1 MCINRTV
8 LLSYSATSLFVLL
21 WSSGAIFSKIG
32 LESASPFAFLLLR
45 FSIALTILLIIS
57 VYRRQVLPKRGT
69 RLRVAKTGLLLIGSY
84 SIFYILAL
92 EHEVTPGTLA
102 TLLGTQPILTLFI
115 TERQYSMKR
124 LAGLGLA
131 LTGLTLIVYQNLGLS
146 QLPVSGVLF
155 ALAALTAITTGSLL
169 QKGEKQSPLAVLP
182 LQYAMTLLL
191 CLLFV
196 PYQPIE
202 ITPSKQLFIALFWLA
217 IVISIVAT
225 LLMYKLIQAGNLVN
239 VTSLFYLVPGITA
252 ILDYLSLGNAL
263 PPLSLVGMLV
273 ILGGLTLVFKTR
285 PLQPT
290 E

>member
-21 WSSGAIFSKIG
+21 WSSGAIFSKLG
-32 LESASPFAFLLLR
+32 LESASAFAFLLLR
-45 FSIALTILLIIS
+45 FALALIILLIIS

-69 RLRVAKTGLLLIGSY
+69 RLRVAITGLLLIGSY
-84 SIFYILAL
+84 SICYILAL
-92 EHEVTPGTLA
+92 DHDVTPGTLA
-102 TLLGTQPILTLFI
+102 TLLGVQPILTLFI
-115 TERQYSMKR
+115 TERRYSIQR

-131 LTGLTLIVYQNLGLS
+131 LTGLILIVYQNLGLS
-146 QLPVSGVLF
+146 QLPITGVLF
-155 ALAALTAITTGSLL
+155 ALGALTAITTGSLL

-202 ITPSKQLFIALFWLA
+202 ATPSKQLFIALFWLA
-217 IVISIVAT
+217 MVISILAT

-239 VTSLFYLVPGITA
+239 VTSLFYLVPGVTA
-252 ILDYLSLGNAL
+252 IMDYLFLGNTL
-263 PPLSLVGMLV
+263 PLLSLIGMLV
-273 ILGGLTLVFKTR
+273 ILCGLTLVFNTR
-285 PLQPT
+285 PLQST
-290 E
+290 

>member
-21 WSSGAIFSKIG
+21 WSSGAIFSKLG
-32 LESASPFAFLLLR
+32 LESASAFAFLLLR
-45 FSIALTILLIIS
+45 FALALIILLIIS

-69 RLRVAKTGLLLIGSY
+69 RLRVAITGLLLIGSY
-84 SIFYILAL
+84 SICYILAL
-92 EHEVTPGTLA
+92 DHDVTPGTLA
-102 TLLGTQPILTLFI
+102 TLLGVQPILTLFI
-115 TERQYSMKR
+115 TERRYSIQR

-131 LTGLTLIVYQNLGLS
+131 LTGLILIVYQNLGLS
-146 QLPVSGVLF
+146 QLPITGVLF
-155 ALAALTAITTGSLL
+155 ALGALTAITTGSLL

-202 ITPSKQLFIALFWLA
+202 ATPSKQLFIALFWLA
-217 IVISIVAT
+217 MVISILAT

-239 VTSLFYLVPGITA
+239 VTSLFYLVPGVTA
-252 ILDYLSLGNAL
+252 IMDYLFLGNTL
-263 PPLSLVGMLV
+263 PLLSLIGMLV
-273 ILGGLTLVFKTR
+273 ILCGLTLVFKTR
-285 PLQPT
+285 PLQST
-290 E
+290 

>member
-21 WSSGAIFSKIG
+21 WSSGAIFSKLG

>member
-32 LESASPFAFLLLR
+32 LESASAFAFLVLR
-45 FSIALTILLIIS
+45 FSIALIILLIIS
-57 VYRRQVLPKRGT
+57 VYRRQGLPKRGT
-69 RLRVAKTGLLLIGSY
+69 RLRVAITGLLLIGSY

-92 EHEVTPGTLA
+92 EHQVTPGTLA

-115 TERQYSMKR
+115 TERQYSIKR

-146 QLPVSGVLF
+146 QLPISGVFF
-155 ALAALTAITTGSLL
+155 ALGALMAITTGSLL
-169 QKGEKQSPLAVLP
+169 QKGEKQAPLAVLP

-202 ITPSKQLFIALFWLA
+202 ITPSRQLFIALFWLA

-239 VTSLFYLVPGITA
+239 VTSLFYLVPGVTA
-252 ILDYLSLGNAL
+252 IMDYLFLGNAL
-263 PPLSLVGMLV
+263 PLLSLVGMLV
-273 ILGGLTLVFKTR
+273 ILCGLTLVFKTR
-285 PLQPT
+285 PLQST
-290 E
+290 

>member
-225 LLMYKLIQAGNLVN
+225 LQMYKLIQAGNLVN